1 MAITE
6 TRQLPPKFIEELGT
20 DLGTQLIAQSG
31 RPTVAPGIG
40 GISQL
45 AGESAEDFA
54 KRQQAAQE
62 FDVRK
67 QSIAGLAPTVAG
79 QDALQA
85 RAQALASAQAGT
97 SGLASFQPFLDRAQ
111 DQAAE
116 ATRLAGV
123 AESGLGQAGTD
134 LNISQGVLA
143 GVPLGAQAFQ
153 RDVSQFMS
161 PYQSQ
166 VIDASLAEFDRNR
179 AIQEQS
185 IRDQQDALGALGS
198 GRAGVQLAE
207 FGTGAARERAL
218 LQANLLQQGFNQAS
232 AQRQQDVANRFG
244 LGQAFAG
251 TAGQRA
257 GLAQAQQGLGGFR
270 SGLGGQQAALGQAQE
285 GILGTNI
292 GRLGSLGAINQA
304 QAQAQADAQREANRQ
319 AAMLPQEN
327 LARFGA
333 QVTGLMGGYP
343 GTTTQTF
350 APNPTPLQTALGIG
364 TTLAGLYL
372 GRPQQASDIK
382 LKTDVKLMSK
392 SPSGLNIYSFK
403 YKGDDKT
410 YQGVMAQEVPWASSM
425 AENGYLQV
433 DYSKV
438 DVEFKRLN

>member
-31 RPTVAPGIG
+31 RPTVAPGIAG
-40 GISQL
+40 LSQL
-45 AGESAEDFA
+45 AGESAADFA

-62 FDVRK
+62 FDIRK
-67 QSIAGLAPTVAG
+67 QSIAGLAPTVAD
-79 QDALQA
+79 QTQLQKDAQ
-85 RAQALASAQAGT
+85 QLAIDAAGK
-97 SGLASFQPFLDRAQ
+97 SGIASFQPFLTKAQ
-111 DQAAE
+111 DQADE
-116 ATRLAGV
+116 AARLAGA
-123 AESGLGQAGTD
+123 AETG
-134 LNISQGVLA
+134 LA
-143 GVPLGAQAFQ
+143 GIGTGATAFQ
-153 RDVSQFMS
+153 QDVQQFMS

-166 VIDASLAEFDRNR
+166 VIDATLSEFDRNT
-179 AIQEQS
+179 AIREQQ
-185 IRDQQDALGALGS
+185 IRDQQAALGALGS

-218 LQANLLQQGFNQAS
+218 LQAGLLQQGFNQAS
-232 AQRQQDVANRFG
+232 AQRQQDIQNRFG
-244 LGQAFAG
+244 MSQAA
-251 TAGQRA
+251 
-257 GLAQAQQGLGGFR
+257 QGLGAFR
-270 SGLGGQQAALGQAQE
+270 SGLGSQQIGLGQAQE

-350 APNPTPLQTALGIG
+350 TPNPTPLQTALGIG

-372 GRPQQASDIK
+372 GRRP
-382 LKTDVKLMSK
+382 
-392 SPSGLNIYSFK
+392 
-403 YKGDDKT
+403 
-410 YQGVMAQEVPWASSM
+410 
-425 AENGYLQV
+425 
-433 DYSKV
+433 
-438 DVEFKRLN
+438 